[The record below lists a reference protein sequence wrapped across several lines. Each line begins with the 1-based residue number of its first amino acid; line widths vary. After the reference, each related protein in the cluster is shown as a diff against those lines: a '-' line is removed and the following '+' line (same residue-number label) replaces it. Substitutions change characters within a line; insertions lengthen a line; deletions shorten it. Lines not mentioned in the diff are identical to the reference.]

1 MSSLPAAPR
10 RLSGLDS
17 WSLRLGAWSLLLGFL
32 LWTLVSLLGW
42 TLIAAYGVKFS
53 SLHRWIRANEV
64 VVGRVEKSGQDR
76 LWSGEPVFR
85 TTALFQVDSS
95 TYRAVGYGQ
104 PAPALAEGQ
113 QVDVLFSSGSPEYAW
128 INQLD
133 PYPLRLK
140 MLFQG
145 IGACLLPGL
154 ALILYGLAQGR
165 REHHLVLSA
174 SCVPGRRGRHLALPR
189 PFSAVYLSRYST
201 KGELFSAWSIG
212 PDVGETPALLWASR
226 GKPVVVAHL
235 FPRLTVDGDTVSGL
249 SVTRRLRFITVVSLG
264 LLQLLMLLGFLL
276 T

>member
-17 WSLRLGAWSLLLGFL
+17 WSLRLGAWSLFLGFL
-32 LWTLVSLLGW
+32 MWTLVSLLCW

-53 SLHRWIRANEV
+53 SLRRWIGANEV
-64 VVGRVEKSGQDR
+64 VVGRVEKSGEEK
-76 LWSGEPVFR
+76 LWNGEPVFR
-85 TTALFQVDSS
+85 TTALFQLGTS

-104 PAPALAEGQ
+104 PVSPLAEGQ

-128 INQLD
+128 VNQLD

-145 IGACLLPGL
+145 VGVCLVPGL
-154 ALILYGLAQGR
+154 MLMLYGLAQGL
-165 REHHLVLSA
+165 REHRLVLSA

-189 PFSAVYLSRYST
+189 PFSAVYLTRYYT
-201 KGELFSAWSIG
+201 KGELFSAWSVG
-212 PDVGETPALLWASR
+212 PDVGQTPALLWASR
-226 GKPVVVAHL
+226 GKPAVVAHL
-235 FPRLTVDGDTVSGL
+235 FPRLSVDGDTVSGL
-249 SVTRRLRFITVVSLG
+249 SLTRRLRSIAVVSLG
-264 LLQLLMLLGFLL
+264 LLQLLMLLGFLM